1 MKDKKKIKPAKVEG
15 FIKKSLA
22 VIASII
28 SVLVL
33 RKVK

>member
-22 VIASII
+22 IIAPII
-28 SVLVL
+28 SVLVF
-33 RKVK
+33 RKMK

>member
-15 FIKKSLA
+15 FIKKTLA
-22 VIASII
+22 VIVPII
-28 SVLVL
+28 SVLVF